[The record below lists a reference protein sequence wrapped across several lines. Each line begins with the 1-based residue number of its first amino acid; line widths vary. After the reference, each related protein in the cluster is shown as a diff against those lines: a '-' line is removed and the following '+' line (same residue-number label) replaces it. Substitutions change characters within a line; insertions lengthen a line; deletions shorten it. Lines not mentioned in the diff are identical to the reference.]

1 MNRLVLTALLG
12 ATACNAKTHLQYD
25 HGRAYRASM
34 STQADLSRPSVSAK
48 TYPLTGVEGLAL
60 RAEVAKQTTD
70 SESGVAEATKTFQI
84 K

>member
-1 MNRLVLTALLG
+1 
-12 ATACNAKTHLQYD
+12 
-25 HGRAYRASM
+25 
-34 STQADLSRPSVSAK
+34 VSAK

>member
-1 MNRLVLTALLG
+1 
-12 ATACNAKTHLQYD
+12 
-25 HGRAYRASM
+25 M